1 MEPDNRLDK
10 VMRRPDPLPLAERL
24 RVVRR
29 VAHAVRVYHINGLT
43 HGHVCPSKIFLDSS
57 NAPQL
62 CFPGAA
68 GCNLAGKLRWSSPE
82 CVEGK
87 TISASSDVWSLGVF
101 AYALLFIKTPFGEAA
116 TEASI
121 RDALSA
127 AAAPWPPFEVAAP
140 LPFGLPDAIPG
151 LLEQCW
157 HRDPAQ
163 RISVTD
169 FADALESLDPTPRL
183 LQPLRLPSP
192 SAGYQSMSMFHILRA
207 ALPAA
212 TTDADIDA
220 EVLRAAGKC
229 QSPAVKFLMQ
239 QKNISAV
246 EVQSIYIYTSDF
258 IYKEYTAAFRSL
270 QQHRIRPWSDYSFT
284 LRSALRKLEAPKP
297 THPKPPHVPEYFV
310 V

>member
-1 MEPDNRLDK
+1 
-10 VMRRPDPLPLAERL
+10 
-24 RVVRR
+24 
-29 VAHAVRVYHINGLT
+29 
-43 HGHVCPSKIFLDSS
+43 
-57 NAPQL
+57 
-62 CFPGAA
+62 
-68 GCNLAGKLRWSSPE
+68 
-82 CVEGK
+82 
-87 TISASSDVWSLGVF
+87 
-101 AYALLFIKTPFGEAA
+101 
-116 TEASI
+116 
-121 RDALSA
+121 
-127 AAAPWPPFEVAAP
+127 
-140 LPFGLPDAIPG
+140 
-151 LLEQCW
+151 
-157 HRDPAQ
+157 
-163 RISVTD
+163 
-169 FADALESLDPTPRL
+169 
-183 LQPLRLPSP
+183 
-192 SAGYQSMSMFHILRA
+192 MSMFHILRA